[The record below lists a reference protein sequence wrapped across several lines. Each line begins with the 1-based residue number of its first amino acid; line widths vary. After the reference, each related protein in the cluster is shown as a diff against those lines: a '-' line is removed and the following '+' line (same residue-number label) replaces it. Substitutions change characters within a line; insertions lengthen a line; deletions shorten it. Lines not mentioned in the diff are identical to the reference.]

1 MPPTRG
7 RKAFTILAIVSAL
20 AIGGYLF
27 YGWMTRGRVRTDNA
41 MVDADVTPVS
51 ARVGGTVAT
60 VHVADHQRVEANAP
74 LIDLEPA
81 DLAAGLARAEAEL
94 AAAVAQAAAADA
106 QVEIVR
112 ASSTG
117 GRSSAQA
124 QVSASG
130 ASARTADAQVKAAQ
144 ATLARAQADLERT
157 RSDLAREQE
166 LLAKGALPGATVEHT
181 RSAFE
186 VAQAAADAARAQ
198 LAAAQEQRRLAVAN
212 VAAAEGRFEQSSPV
226 EAQVRAAEAQARL
239 AHARVDAAAAA
250 VEQARLELAH
260 ARVTAPIAGTV
271 SRLAVHPGQ
280 GVSPGTPLVVIV
292 PDETYV
298 VANLKETEIHRIE
311 PGEPVD
317 IEIDAFP
324 DRTFHGKVAS
334 IAAATGARFSLLPP
348 DNATGNF
355 VKVVQ
360 HVPVKIVWDPPP
372 TGVPLRAGLSA
383 EVTIHVA
390 N

>member
-260 ARVTAPIAGTV
+260 AHVTAPIAGTV